1 MESGV
6 KTYEKREVVGIL
18 LRGVRKNVN
27 VTVVIQSRYLP
38 NDTFPH

>member
-6 KTYEKREVVGIL
+6 KTYEEREVVGIL

-27 VTVVIQSRYLP
+27 LTVTIQYRRRP
-38 NDTFPH
+38 NDTSPH